1 MVSPETSMLS
11 STVLCFNPVEVEL
24 AEGGVALRENNLLV
38 RQGNRQGIF
47 DFMYPADWDPEED
60 FDLGIFD
67 DHSLDMEE
75 DGGARVDG

>member
-1 MVSPETSMLS
+1 MLF
-11 STVLCFNPVEVEL
+11 STVLCYNSVEVEL
-24 AEGGVALRENNLLV
+24 
-38 RQGNRQGIF
+38 
-47 DFMYPADWDPEED
+47 ADWDPEED

>member
-1 MVSPETSMLS
+1 MLS

-24 AEGGVALRENNLLV
+24 AEGGVA
-38 RQGNRQGIF
+38 F
-47 DFMYPADWDPEED
+47 DRMFPADWDPWEED
-60 FDLGIFD
+60 FDLGVFD